1 MLQVIIDRS
10 EFEYEAGEL
19 IKLFEAEFVFSGELP
34 ETGRALKLESFEDS
48 GFIGCKGSYIQNAA
62 VQQSHTEQI
71 ELADHIDS
79 RTLKR
84 ESKILTKRCIFELL
98 SKVYGTKPPW
108 GILTGIRPTKIV
120 QELLDSG
127 MTEGDI
133 MHNLEEKYRLSPE
146 KASMATAIAI
156 TERKYIYPPDPCK
169 IALYVSIPFCP
180 TRCIYC
186 SFPSNT
192 LKQWGHLKA
201 EYVKTLIY
209 EIEQTAKIVSRWGKT
224 LESVYIGGGTPT
236 TLSSDELRELI
247 TAIRG
252 SFDFSGVKEFTV
264 EAGRVDT
271 IDEDKLRALRELDI
285 DRISINP
292 QTMNDATLKRIGRKH
307 TSADVEAS
315 FKMARDMGFSNI
327 NMDIIL
333 GLPGEKPS
341 DVEATLERIAEL
353 SPESLTVHTMAI
365 KRASNL
371 RGELSEHSLADYEDM
386 ESMVDISAK
395 YAKDMGLVPY
405 YMYRQKYMLGNLEN
419 VGYAKPGCECIYNM
433 NIMEEQQSIMA
444 VGAGGISKLV
454 YHDENRLER
463 VPNVKDIQHYIAR
476 IDEMIKRKEEEVFKN
491 AYTGTERH

>member
-1 MLQVIIDRS
+1 MLQVILDKS
-10 EFEYEAGEL
+10 EFEYEVGEL
-19 IKLFEAEFVFSGELP
+19 IKLFETDFAFSGGLP
-34 ETGRALKLESFEDS
+34 ESGDVLRLEFFEDKELM
-48 GFIGCKGSYIQNAA
+48 GCKASYIQNA
-62 VQQSHTEQI
+62 VIQQSHTEKI
-71 ELADHIDS
+71 ELTDTIDS
-79 RTLKR
+79 RMLKR
-84 ESKILTKRCIFELL
+84 ESKILTKRCIYELL
-98 SKVYGTKPPW
+98 SRVHGTKPPW
-108 GILTGIRPTKIV
+108 GVLTGIRPTKIV
-120 QELLDSG
+120 QELLDHD
-127 MTEGDI
+127 MEEEDI
-133 MHNLEEKYRLSPE
+133 KLELENKYKLSAE

-156 TERKYIYPPDPCK
+156 TERKYIYPPDESK

-209 EIEQTAKIVSRWGKT
+209 EIEQTAKMVSRWGKT

-236 TLSSDELRELI
+236 TLSAAELEELI
-247 TAIRG
+247 TSIRD

-271 IDEDKLRALRELDI
+271 IDEEKLTTLRDLDI

-292 QTMNDATLKRIGRKH
+292 QTMNDATLKRIGRNH
-307 TSADVEAS
+307 TSADVEAA
-315 FKMARDMGFSNI
+315 FKMARGMGFANI

-333 GLPGEKPS
+333 GLPGEQPS
-341 DVEATLERIAEL
+341 DVEATLKRIAEL

-371 RGELSEHSLADYEDM
+371 RSEVGEHSLADYEEM
-386 ESMVDISAK
+386 EKMVDISAT
-395 YAKDMGLVPY
+395 YAKNMGLVPY

-419 VGYAKPGCECIYNM
+419 VGYARPGCECIYNM

-491 AYTGTERH
+491 ANTGAKRH